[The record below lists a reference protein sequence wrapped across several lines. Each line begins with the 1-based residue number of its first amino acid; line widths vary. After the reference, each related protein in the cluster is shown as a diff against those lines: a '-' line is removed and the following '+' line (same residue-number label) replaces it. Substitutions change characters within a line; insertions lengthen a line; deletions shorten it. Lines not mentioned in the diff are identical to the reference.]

1 MVRAPSKESATVC
14 SPALTIRHCR
24 IRNDIAM
31 GKVNVKNGTPVGN
44 AHLCRTCLHGQFTT
58 GYRETDVLV
67 ICTNPTPARL
77 VPFPVCECTD
87 YWDRNRPSFGQ
98 MHKLALDFSEG
109 RRKPVRGFSTAG
121 FAAVAD
127 DDSCDDEQED
137 EAALAR

>member
-1 MVRAPSKESATVC
+1 F
-14 SPALTIRHCR
+14 RHYR
-24 IRNDIAM
+24 IRNETAM

-44 AHLCRTCLHGQFTT
+44 AHLCRTCLHGQYTT

-67 ICTNPTPARL
+67 ICANSTPAIL
-77 VPFPVCECTD
+77 VPFPVHECTD
-87 YWDRNRPSFGQ
+87 YWDRNRPSIGQ
-98 MHKLALDFSEG
+98 MHKLALDFSDG

-127 DDSCDDEQED
+127 DDDNGEEEQED